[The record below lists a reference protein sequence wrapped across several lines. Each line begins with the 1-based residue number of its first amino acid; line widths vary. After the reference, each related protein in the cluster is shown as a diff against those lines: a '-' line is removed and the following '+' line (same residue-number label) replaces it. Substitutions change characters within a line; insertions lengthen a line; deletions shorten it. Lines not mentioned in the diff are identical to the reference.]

1 MCHNI
6 AERRQHDLMDIE
18 RSWRS
23 TPTGLNLQT
32 NFYQSVPV
40 TYPVI
45 AGLGELGARIVA
57 LREEIEEASIY

>member
-1 MCHNI
+1 
-6 AERRQHDLMDIE
+6 MDIE

-57 LREEIEEASIY
+57 LREEIEEATIY